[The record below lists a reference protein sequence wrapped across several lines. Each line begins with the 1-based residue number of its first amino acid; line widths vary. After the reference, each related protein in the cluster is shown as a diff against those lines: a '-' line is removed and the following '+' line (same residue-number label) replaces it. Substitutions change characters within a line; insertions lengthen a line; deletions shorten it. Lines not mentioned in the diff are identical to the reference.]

1 MEPHPI
7 RLVVA
12 DDLVRSRLTVFF
24 RLLLAIPHFI
34 WIALWSIA
42 VLLVVVVSWFVA
54 LFAGRVPEGLHAFM
68 AAYVR
73 YHTHLSAYLFL
84 TANPYPGFTGRPGS
98 YPIDLE
104 IDGPAR
110 QSRWKVAFRLVLLIP
125 AALLTGVLTG
135 AGGGSGGVASSQQQ
149 AGSDTSV
156 NIGSTGSVLVVVAI
170 LGWFVCLA
178 LARMPLGFR
187 DLGAYGLRYSGQTLA
202 YGLLLTDRYPN
213 ADPALP
219 AATQPTPAKPI
230 RLAVEGELARSR
242 LTVFFRLLLAFPH
255 FVWLALWGVVV
266 LFALL
271 AGWIAAL
278 VTGRLPDALHR
289 FIAAYVRYSIH
300 VTAFLALVGNP
311 FPGFAGAAGSYPIDV
326 AIDPPARQSR
336 AKTFF
341 RLFLVLPALAVSG
354 ALAGPLYLV
363 AVFGWFVSLFL
374 GRMPESLRNLGAFV
388 LRYDAQAYG
397 YLFLLTD
404 SYPFAG
410 PAEYLE
416 PEPESEP
423 GLGWPEAPPSPSF

>member
-1 MEPHPI
+1 MDPHPI
-7 RLVVA
+7 RLVVS
-12 DDLVRSRLTVFF
+12 DDLARSRLTVFF

-34 WIALWSIA
+34 WLVLWGIA
-42 VLLVVVVSWFVA
+42 VFVVVIVSWFAA
-54 LFAGRVPEGLHAFM
+54 LFTGRVPGGLHGFM

-73 YHTHLSAYLFL
+73 YQTHVYAYLFL
-84 TANPYPGFTGRPGS
+84 AANPYPGLTGEPGS

-110 QSRWKVAFRLVLLIP
+110 QNRWKTAFRAILATPSLALAAVLASFGL
-125 AALLTGVLTG
+125 
-135 AGGGSGGVASSQQQ
+135 GGSFRQTESGTAET
-149 AGSDTSV
+149 AAYTLAP
-156 NIGSTGSVLVVVAI
+156 SVLMVVAI

-187 DLGAYGLRYSGQTLA
+187 DLGAYGLRYGGQTWG

-219 AATQPTPAKPI
+219 AATQPTPVKPI
-230 RLAVEGELARSR
+230 RLRTEGELARSR

-255 FVWLALWGVVV
+255 FVWLALWGVVL
-266 LFALL
+266 LFALV

-278 VTGRLPDALHR
+278 ASGRLPDALHR

-300 VTAFLALVGNP
+300 VTAFLTLVGNP
-311 FPGFAGAAGSYPIDV
+311 FPGFAGAAGSYPVDV
-326 AIDPPARQSR
+326 EIDPPAPQSR

-341 RLFLVLPALAVSG
+341 RLFLALPALVVSG
-354 ALAGPLYLV
+354 ALSAPLYLV
-363 AVFGWFVSLFL
+363 AVFGWFVSLIL

-388 LRYDAQAYG
+388 LRYDAQTYA

-410 PAEYLE
+410 PAEYEE
-416 PEPESEP
+416 PEPEPEPEP
-423 GLGWPEAPPSPSF
+423 GFAWPEAPPSPSF